1 MQTKINYVYIIISG
15 DSTSSLGFDSFEK
28 AEQWLITERK
38 CKKINNDW
46 IYTQEDI
53 EEINYYFIKKID
65 II

>member
-1 MQTKINYVYIIISG
+1 MKKKCVYIITYSN
-15 DSTSSLGFDSFEK
+15 TVSSLGFDSFEK

-53 EEINYYFIKKID
+53 EEINYYYIKKID

>member
-15 DSTSSLGFDSFEK
+15 DSVSSLGFDSFEK

-46 IYTQEDI
+46 IYVQEDI
-53 EEINYYFIKKID
+53 KKNNYYYIRQIE